1 MPYVASDGR
10 ILDKPP
16 ITKRIELFFVGIW
29 TFLVYFFKTLFGENV
44 NKSGSRYT
52 RDYRSGGGG
61 FGGGGGGNGPSNTGP
76 RPPQR
81 RIGRIGRMSDVSCPP
96 MGGG

>member
-29 TFLVYFFKTLFGENV
+29 TFLVFFFKTLFGENV
-44 NKSGSRYT
+44 NKSGSKYT
-52 RDYRSGGGG
+52 REYRGGGG
-61 FGGGGGGNGPSNTGP
+61 SGYGGGGGGPANSGP

-81 RIGRIGRMSDVSCPP
+81 RLGRIGRMSDVSCPP